1 MYIRYTLLT
10 TVCVMTSTVT
20 TGEEKKDNHIK
31 TTSSL
36 AIPIA
41 RHNQQKRKSLVS
53 TSPIQL
59 ENSPFAETTNNL
71 LSYCMTTQF
80 LIHHEDNSPKAPPY

>member
-10 TVCVMTSTVT
+10 TVCVMTNAVT

-31 TTSSL
+31 KASL

-41 RHNQQKRKSLVS
+41 RQNQQKRKSLVS